1 MILKS
6 QLLNCV
12 WTLQIVLHMFVLN
25 TGDAVDKTKM
35 SFLSLIGSLIHNMLL
50 NVIHQK
56 KILTSKYGRETVVFD

>member
-12 WTLQIVLHMFVLN
+12 WTLQIVLHIFVLN

-35 SFLSLIGSLIHNMLL
+35 SFLSLVGSLIHHMLL
-50 NVIHQK
+50 NVIRQ
-56 KILTSKYGRETVVFD
+56 KILTSKCARETIMFD